1 MKKKSLLLIIISI
14 LLLMST
20 SCKKKYTVNFLV
32 DGNIY
37 HSEEIK
43 KGNKVSKPTD
53 PIKADCLFINWQN
66 GGVEFNFDTKVKENI
81 TLEAYFESSIPQV
94 SQSLG
99 IPKNL
104 KLEQNVLTW
113 DSVNGAFSYDV
124 YVDGIPVNV
133 KTNRYILPNNTYY
146 SYIWVVSRSNN
157 AISNPSITM
166 FYRDSL
172 TSDEFNDVKELLKIT
187 KPSQKETIIINEVG
201 LILKKLNITIDELN
215 NEFGL
220 NELLNKY
227 FESSMTTDQLL
238 KIFSFG
244 LIYLQDKITKN
255 VETLKTNLD
264 VEEYNNALQ
273 ALFSDMV
280 TNGGYKSSEPLAI
293 NDERFVNLVAP
304 FLTDM
309 YFGSSPTNA
318 IELLGTYSYYQNYFN
333 ITRKDLTI
341 FFENVITNEKYSM
354 TLDELEAFNNY
365 YIEKTKNNNYFFN
378 NEKVIT
384 EYHFNKLRND
394 IANNILNKYQ
404 DKYNLALYIKDD
416 LPNIIQTMKD
426 LYEVFDIVN
435 SSINNQNNNMFDAL
449 INATDEITYNEALAN
464 IIDFKNQVVS
474 LALDKIPTDEAINS
488 LIEFSEIFALT
499 DITLPTGILNLDL
512 ISMRN
517 LLKDYVYSLKIELE
531 FIETIKVDSYDY
543 KTIIANSSDLS
554 KNLEFIKML
563 KDNINYLKNNID
575 DNNIDIANL
584 LLILFDNSTEE
595 IKTSLN
601 LWFEDFNSEVVN
613 ELLYIIDIFEQ
624 DEEIFNLLIDVVL
637 TKDFTKLSSKDVI
650 KDIFSLI
657 KKEDFLKYKDIII
670 NLFEK
675 KLYELPYYQEAIL
688 NSEEYN
694 ILEKA
699 SELYQLVYD
708 NYDFLVSVINE
719 RVYFELLQR
728 SSKDLSYLEKE
739 QNLIQMINLAKSF
752 YTKNNIDTLNQILT
766 EVSLIVCVNNSNTIN
781 NLLSIYNDELLN
793 KLDLVTSFIGVLET
807 DLSSEQKELIEEIS
821 YLGIDWVYPE
831 V

>member
-1 MKKKSLLLIIISI
+1 MKKRILLLITISI

-20 SCKKKYTVNFLV
+20 SCKKNYTVNFLV

-43 KGNKVSKPTD
+43 KGNKVTKPID
-53 PIKADCLFINWQN
+53 PVKNNYLFVNWQN
-66 GGVEFNFDTKVKENI
+66 SGVEFNFDTKVKKNI

-94 SQSLG
+94 SQNLE

-113 DSVNGAFSYDV
+113 DSVNDAFSYDV

-133 KTNRYILPNNTYY
+133 KTNKYTLPNNTYY
-146 SYIWVVSRSNN
+146 SYIWVVSRHNN
-157 AISNPSITM
+157 TISKPSTTM
-166 FYRDSL
+166 LYRDNL
-172 TSDEFNDVKELLKIT
+172 TSDEFDEVQKLLKIT
-187 KPSQKETIIINEVG
+187 KPSQKETLIINEVG
-201 LILKKLNITIDELN
+201 LILKKLNVTIDEIN
-215 NEFGL
+215 GEFKID
-220 NELLNKY
+220 ELLNKY

-238 KIFSFG
+238 RIFSFG
-244 LIYLQDKITKN
+244 LFYLQDKITKD
-255 VETLKTNLD
+255 VETLKTSLD
-264 VEEYNNALQ
+264 VDKYNNALQ

-280 TNGGYKSSEPLAI
+280 TSGGYKSSETLAI
-293 NDERFVNLVAP
+293 NDDKFVNLVAP

-309 YFGSSPTNA
+309 YFGSTPTNA
-318 IELLGTYSYYQNYFN
+318 MELLSTYSYYQNYFK

-341 FFENVITNEKYSM
+341 FFENVITNERYSM
-354 TLDELEAFNNY
+354 TLEELDLFNDY

-384 EYHFNKLRND
+384 EYHFNKLKND
-394 IANNILNKYQ
+394 IANDILNKYQ

-416 LPNIIQTMKD
+416 LPSIINTMKD

-435 SSINNQNNNMFDAL
+435 SSINNQNNNMFDAFL
-449 INATDEITYNEALAN
+449 NAKDEIAYNEALAN

-499 DITLPTGILNLDL
+499 DITLPTGIINFDVLKVCNLVKDS
-512 ISMRN
+512 IYT
-517 LLKDYVYSLKIELE
+517 LKVELE
-531 FIETIKVDSYDY
+531 FIKKITIDSYDY
-543 KTIIANSSDLS
+543 KTLISNISDITE
-554 KNLEFIKML
+554 NPEFVKFL
-563 KDNINYLKNNID
+563 KDNIIYLQDNIK
-575 DNNIDIANL
+575 DNKIDIANI

-595 IKTSLN
+595 MKTSLN
-601 LWFEDFNSEVVN
+601 LLFEEFNSDVVN

-624 DEEIFNLLIDVVL
+624 DEEIFNILIDVVL
-637 TKDFTKLSSKDVI
+637 TKDFSKLSSKDVI
-650 KDIFSLI
+650 KDILSLI

-675 KLYELPYYQEAIL
+675 KICELPYYKEAIL

-699 SELYQLVYD
+699 SDLYQLVYD
-708 NYDFLVSVINE
+708 NYDFLVSIINE
-719 RVYFELLQR
+719 RVYFELLQK

-739 QNLIQMINLAKSF
+739 QNLIQMISLAKSF
-752 YTKNNIDTLNQILT
+752 YTKNNIDTLNQILI
-766 EVSLIVCVNNSNTIN
+766 EVSLIVCMNNSNTIN
-781 NLLSIYNDELLN
+781 NLLSIYNNELLD
-793 KLDLVTSFIGVLET
+793 KLDLVTSFIGISESN
-807 DLSSEQKELIEEIS
+807 LSIEQKKLIEEIS
-821 YLGIDWVYPE
+821 YLGIDWIYPE

>member
-1 MKKKSLLLIIISI
+1 MKKRILLLITISI
-14 LLLMST
+14 LLLIST
-20 SCKKKYTVNFLV
+20 SCKKNYTVNFLV

-43 KGNKVSKPTD
+43 KGNKVTKPID
-53 PIKADCLFINWQN
+53 PVKNNYLFVNWQN
-66 GGVEFNFDTKVKENI
+66 SGVEFNFDTKVKKNI

-94 SQSLG
+94 SQSLE

-113 DSVNGAFSYDV
+113 DSVNDAFSYDV

-133 KTNRYILPNNTYY
+133 KTNKYTLPNNTYY
-146 SYIWVVSRSNN
+146 SYIWVVSRRNN
-157 AISNPSITM
+157 TISKPSTTIL
-166 FYRDSL
+166 YCDNL
-172 TSDEFNDVKELLKIT
+172 TSDEFDEVQKLLKIT
-187 KPSQKETIIINEVG
+187 KPSQKETLIINEVG
-201 LILKKLNITIDELN
+201 LILKKLNVTIDEIN
-215 NEFGL
+215 GEFKID
-220 NELLNKY
+220 ELLNKY

-238 KIFSFG
+238 RIFSFG
-244 LIYLQDKITKN
+244 LFYLQDKITKD
-255 VETLKTNLD
+255 VETLKTSLD
-264 VEEYNNALQ
+264 VDKYNNALQ

-280 TNGGYKSSEPLAI
+280 TSGGYKSSETLAI
-293 NDERFVNLVAP
+293 NDDKFVNLVAP

-318 IELLGTYSYYQNYFN
+318 MELLSTYSYYQNYFK

-341 FFENVITNEKYSM
+341 FFENVITNERYSM
-354 TLDELEAFNNY
+354 TLEELDLFNDY

-384 EYHFNKLRND
+384 KYHFDKLKND
-394 IANNILNKYQ
+394 IANDILNKYQ

-416 LPNIIQTMKD
+416 LPSIINTMKD

-435 SSINNQNNNMFDAL
+435 SSINNQNNNMFDAFL
-449 INATDEITYNEALAN
+449 NAKDEIAYNEALAN

-474 LALDKIPTDEAINS
+474 LTLDKIPTDEAINS

-499 DITLPTGILNLDL
+499 DITLPTGIINFDVLKVC
-512 ISMRN
+512 N
-517 LLKDYVYSLKIELE
+517 LLKDSIYTLKVELE
-531 FIETIKVDSYDY
+531 FIKKITIDSYDY
-543 KTIIANSSDLS
+543 KTLISNISDITE
-554 KNLEFIKML
+554 NPEFVKFL
-563 KDNINYLKNNID
+563 KDNIIYLQDNIK
-575 DNNIDIANL
+575 DNKIDIANI

-595 IKTSLN
+595 MKTSLN
-601 LWFEDFNSEVVN
+601 LLFEEFNSDVVN

-624 DEEIFNLLIDVVL
+624 DEEIFNILIDVVL
-637 TKDFTKLSSKDVI
+637 TKDFSKLSSKDVI
-650 KDIFSLI
+650 KDILSLI

-670 NLFEK
+670 NLFVK
-675 KLYELPYYQEAIL
+675 KICELPYYKEAIL

-699 SELYQLVYD
+699 SDLYQLVYD
-708 NYDFLVSVINE
+708 NYDFLVSIINE
-719 RVYFELLQR
+719 RVYFELLQK

-739 QNLIQMINLAKSF
+739 QNLRQMINLAKSF
-752 YTKNNIDTLNQILT
+752 YIKNNIDTMNQILK
-766 EVSLIVCVNNSNTIN
+766 EVSLIVSGEVTEIVN

-793 KLDLVTSFIGVLET
+793 KLDLVKSFVGILET
-807 DLSSEQKELIEEIS
+807 DLSIEQKKLIEEIS
-821 YLGIDWVYPE
+821 YLGIDWIYPE

>member
-1 MKKKSLLLIIISI
+1 MKKRILLLITISI

-20 SCKKKYTVNFLV
+20 SCKKNYTVNFLV

-43 KGNKVSKPTD
+43 KGNKVTKPID
-53 PIKADCLFINWQN
+53 PVKNNYLFVNWQN
-66 GGVEFNFDTKVKENI
+66 SGVEFNFDTKVKKNI

-94 SQSLG
+94 SQSLE

-113 DSVNGAFSYDV
+113 DSINDAFSYDV

-133 KTNRYILPNNTYY
+133 KTNKYTLPNNTYY
-146 SYIWVVSRSNN
+146 SYIWVVSRHNN
-157 AISNPSITM
+157 TISKPSTTIL
-166 FYRDSL
+166 YRDNL
-172 TSDEFNDVKELLKIT
+172 TSDEFDEVQKLLKIT
-187 KPSQKETIIINEVG
+187 KPSQKETLIINEVG
-201 LILKKLNITIDELN
+201 LILKKLNVTIDEIN
-215 NEFGL
+215 GEFKID
-220 NELLNKY
+220 ELLNKY
-227 FESSMTTDQLL
+227 FESSMTNDQLL
-238 KIFSFG
+238 RIFSFG
-244 LIYLQDKITKN
+244 LFYLQDKITKD
-255 VETLKTNLD
+255 VETLKTSLD
-264 VEEYNNALQ
+264 VDKYNNALQ

-280 TNGGYKSSEPLAI
+280 TSGGYKSSETLAI
-293 NDERFVNLVAP
+293 NDDKFVNLVAP

-309 YFGSSPTNA
+309 YFGSTPTNA
-318 IELLGTYSYYQNYFN
+318 MELLSTYSYYQNYFK

-341 FFENVITNEKYSM
+341 FFENVITNERYSM
-354 TLDELEAFNNY
+354 TLEELDLFNDY

-384 EYHFNKLRND
+384 KYHFDKLKND
-394 IANNILNKYQ
+394 IANDILNKYQ

-416 LPNIIQTMKD
+416 LPSIINTMKD

-435 SSINNQNNNMFDAL
+435 SSINNQNNNMFDAFL
-449 INATDEITYNEALAN
+449 NAKDEIAYNEALAN

-499 DITLPTGILNLDL
+499 DITLPTGIINFDVLKVC
-512 ISMRN
+512 N
-517 LLKDYVYSLKIELE
+517 LLKDSIYTLKVELE
-531 FIETIKVDSYDY
+531 FIKKITIDSYDY
-543 KTIIANSSDLS
+543 KTLISNISDITE
-554 KNLEFIKML
+554 NPEFVKFL
-563 KDNINYLKNNID
+563 KDNIIYLQDNIK
-575 DNNIDIANL
+575 DNKIDIANI

-595 IKTSLN
+595 MKTSLN
-601 LWFEDFNSEVVN
+601 LLFEEFNSDVVN
-613 ELLYIIDIFEQ
+613 ELLCIIDIFEQ
-624 DEEIFNLLIDVVL
+624 DEEIFNILIDVVL
-637 TKDFTKLSSKDVI
+637 TKDFSKLSSKDVI
-650 KDIFSLI
+650 KDILSLI

-675 KLYELPYYQEAIL
+675 KICELPYYKEAIL

-699 SELYQLVYD
+699 SDLYQLVYD
-708 NYDFLVSVINE
+708 NYDFLVSIINE
-719 RVYFELLQR
+719 RVYFELLQK

-739 QNLIQMINLAKSF
+739 QNLRQMINLAKSF
-752 YTKNNIDTLNQILT
+752 YIKNNIDTMNQILK
-766 EVSLIVCVNNSNTIN
+766 EVSLIVSGEVTEIVN

-793 KLDLVTSFIGVLET
+793 KLDLVTSFIGISESN
-807 DLSSEQKELIEEIS
+807 LSIEQKKLIEEIS
-821 YLGIDWVYPE
+821 YLGIDWIYLE